1 MHIKIGTRKSKLAL
15 WQAYHVEEKLKHL
28 GHTTEIVKM
37 VSEGDKV
44 LDTPLPL
51 MGGKGVFTKVLDDAL
66 LEEKVDIAVHSFKD
80 IPTETDELLQVSS
93 ILEREDPLDALVCRD
108 NLDFLQN
115 ENATIATSSTRR
127 KAQWLSKY
135 PNHTIVDIRGNVPTR
150 IEKLK
155 NSDWDATI
163 LACAGLI
170 RLDLQK
176 EIDQSLDWM
185 IGAPAQ
191 GAVAIMS
198 LKKNV
203 ELNKVLESVNDQDTA
218 MCTNIERDFLNRLN
232 GGCSSPVGAYA
243 YIENDQIF
251 FTAIALNENGS
262 DEIRIELCENVEDGK
277 DLGVKAAKIAI
288 NQGAQ
293 NLIK

>member
-15 WQAYHVEEKLKHL
+15 WQAYHVDEKLKQL
-28 GHTTEIVKM
+28 GHTTQIIKM

-66 LEEKVDIAVHSFKD
+66 LEEKIDIAVHSFKD
-80 IPTETDELLQVSS
+80 IPTENDELLQVSS
-93 ILEREDPLDALVCRD
+93 ILERENPLDALVCRN
-108 NLDFLQN
+108 NLDFLQS

-150 IEKLK
+150 IDKLK

-176 EIDQSLDWM
+176 EISQPLEWI

-198 LKKNV
+198 LKKNI
-203 ELNKVLESVNDQDTA
+203 ELNKVLKSINDHNT
-218 MCTNIERDFLNRLN
+218 MLCTNIERDFLNRLN

-262 DEIRIELCENVEDGK
+262 DEIKIELCENIANGK
-277 DLGVKAAKIAI
+277 DLGKKAAQIAI
-288 NQGAQ
+288 SQGAQ

>member
-15 WQAYHVEEKLKHL
+15 WQAYHVDEKLKQL
-28 GHTTEIVKM
+28 GHTTEIIKM

-66 LEEKVDIAVHSFKD
+66 LEEKIDIAVHSFKD
-80 IPTETDELLQVSS
+80 IPTENDELLQVSS
-93 ILEREDPLDALVCRD
+93 ILERENPLDALVCRN
-108 NLDFLQN
+108 NLDFLQS

-150 IEKLK
+150 IDKLK

-176 EIDQSLDWM
+176 EISQPLEWI

-198 LKKNV
+198 LKKNI
-203 ELNKVLESVNDQDTA
+203 ELNKVLKSINDHNT
-218 MCTNIERDFLNRLN
+218 MLCTNIERDFLNRLN

-251 FTAIALNENGS
+251 FTAVALNENGS
-262 DEIRIELCENVEDGK
+262 DEIKIELCENIANGK
-277 DLGVKAAKIAI
+277 DLGKKAAQIAI
-288 NQGAQ
+288 SQGAQ

>member
-1 MHIKIGTRKSKLAL
+1 MHIKIGTRESKLAL
-15 WQAYHVEEKLKHL
+15 WQACHVDQKLKQL
-28 GHTTEIVKM
+28 GHTTEIIKM

-80 IPTETDELLQVSS
+80 IPTENDELLQVSS
-93 ILEREDPLDALVCRD
+93 ILERENPLDALVCR
-108 NLDFLQN
+108 NNHDFLQS

-150 IEKLK
+150 INKLK

-176 EIDQSLDWM
+176 EIDQSLEWM

-203 ELNKVLESVNDQDTA
+203 ELNKVLKFINDHNT
-218 MCTNIERDFLNRLN
+218 MLCTNIERDFLNRLN

-262 DEIRIELCENVEDGK
+262 DEIKIELCENIANAK
-277 DLGVKAAKIAI
+277 DLGKKAAQIAI
-288 NQGAQ
+288 SQGAQ

>member
-15 WQAYHVEEKLKHL
+15 WQAYHVDEKLKQL
-28 GHTTEIVKM
+28 GHTTEIIKM
-37 VSEGDKV
+37 VSEGDKI

-66 LEEKVDIAVHSFKD
+66 LEEKIDIAVHSFKD
-80 IPTETDELLQVSS
+80 IPTENDELLQVSS
-93 ILEREDPLDALVCRD
+93 ILERENPLDALVCRN
-108 NLDFLQN
+108 NLDFLQS

-150 IEKLK
+150 INKLK

-176 EIDQSLDWM
+176 EISQPLEWI
-185 IGAPAQ
+185 IGAPGQ

-198 LKKNV
+198 LKKNI
-203 ELNKVLESVNDQDTA
+203 ELNKVLNSINDHNT
-218 MCTNIERDFLNRLN
+218 MLCTNIERDFLNRLN

-262 DEIRIELCENVEDGK
+262 DEIKIELCENIAYGK
-277 DLGVKAAKIAI
+277 DLGKKAAQIAI
-288 NQGAQ
+288 SQGAQ